1 MALQKFKAPTLPVA
15 PSQYDS
21 NFMSQLIRALTSY
34 FNLLD
39 STTPIQVDSIIL
51 SGLPTNGAGL
61 AIGSVYNDDG
71 TLKIVVSYR
80 AYAASLKATASIGNI
95 SVTTT

>member
-1 MALQKFKAPTLPVA
+1 MALLKFKAPTLPV
-15 PSQYDS
+15 PPKQYDV
-21 NFMSQLIRALTSY
+21 NFMSQFARAINAY

-61 AIGSVYNDDG
+61 TIGAVYRDG
-71 TLKIVVSYR
+71 DTLKIVVPYLT
-80 AYAASLKATASIGNI
+80 YAASLQATASVGNI
-95 SVTTT
+95 SVTTV

>member
-15 PSQYDS
+15 PSSYDS

-34 FNLLD
+34 FSLLD
-39 STTPIQVDSIIL
+39 STTPIQVDSMIL

-61 AIGSVYNDDG
+61 AIGAVYSDNG
-71 TLKIVVSYR
+71 TLKIVVPYLT
-80 AYAASLKATASIGNI
+80 YAASLQATATVGNV
-95 SVTTT
+95 SVTTA

>member
-15 PSQYDS
+15 PRDYDS
-21 NFMSQLIRALTSY
+21 NFMSQLIRSLTSY
-34 FNLLD
+34 FSLLD

-61 AIGSVYNDDG
+61 PLNAVYSDGG
-71 TLKIVVSYR
+71 TLKIVVPYL
-80 AYAASLKATASIGNI
+80 AYSASLQATVTIGNV
-95 SVTTT
+95 SVTTA